1 MKIPFIL
8 RRLSKTKG
16 LRLINLIGLTLIF
29 TSIIVSFAYIKWE
42 TSFDSFYKNADR
54 IGRLSLAFEGKQADG
69 RIFTESYDELLKQN
83 PEIEDILK
91 MVVVQTTTLTNKD
104 SKVVVNNLVLTGNNF
119 LDFFNIPL
127 IYGNTE
133 DVFNK
138 AGNIIISEKLALQ
151 LYGKTD
157 VVGQEIKLEGRK
169 YVLDKGFV
177 NGVFKN
183 IPANSHFHTDIIVSE
198 TDFSNLLMYYYL
210 LLKKGVSNKELS
222 HKITEAIQNTSENPI
237 RKTAEASILPLTDIH
252 LHSNVA
258 KEIEPGG
265 KIDYIYLIA
274 GANILLLII
283 VLFNLWLNSS
293 VIFSYNKRYY
303 QLLRLNGASSSAIV
317 KDEFRISFCISFT
330 SLLLSF
336 ILSLYVS
343 EYFGINLYSVSVV
356 YYLVISV
363 ILLLLT
369 VFTFLIPVFKSLS
382 YTLFFNRGEEL
393 KPVRFSFSNV
403 KYMLL
408 VQYSIVVFVIILS
421 VSINNQISIIRTT
434 QIGAVNDSI
443 VVLKEELPTEVIDNY
458 SLLRSELLKHPEIE
472 SVTGAMQLP
481 GEGIR
486 DMIRIRIEGN
496 EEIVTCPILVV
507 GDDFFPFFGINTI
520 AGNLPPQ
527 LAITQQEEKR
537 MFEEKYRIESQGEK
551 YITSV
556 RDNYIINRKALGLL
570 GISSPEEALGK
581 DITLMHQS
589 LDYIPFGKICGVVDD
604 FVYTNVYED
613 VIPMLIIPRN
623 LFMSCFMLRLSPKY
637 PSEGLDVLNKEWEK
651 INPDFPLNY
660 GFLKDYYRVIYKNEL
675 NAEQMVRLF
684 SSLCLIITLLGLIIF
699 MAFMMKVRR
708 KEIGIRR
715 VNGASSLDILFM
727 LNRSL
732 LFWLTLSCII
742 AVPLSSYILNIW
754 LANFAFKTSLTFC
767 LFAGTCLSV
776 IIFSLIIAT
785 WQSLKVTKINP
796 VDSIKSE

>member
-8 RRLSKTKG
+8 RRLLKTKG
-16 LRLINLIGLTLIF
+16 LRVINLVGLTLIF
-29 TSIIVSFAYIKWE
+29 TSIIVSFSYIRWE
-42 TSFDSFYKNADR
+42 TSFDSFYRNADR

-69 RIFTESYDELLKQN
+69 RIFRDSYDEFLKQN
-83 PEIEDILK
+83 PEIEDVLK
-91 MVVVQTTTLTNKD
+91 MVIIQTTTLSNKD
-104 SKVVVNNLVLTGNNF
+104 SKIVVNNLVLAENNF

-127 IYGNTE
+127 IYGNAK

-198 TDFSNLLMYYYL
+198 TDYSNLPIYYYL
-210 LLKKGVSNKELS
+210 LLRKGFSNKELS
-222 HKITEAIQNTSENPI
+222 RKITEAIQKTSESPVW
-237 RKTAEASILPLTDIH
+237 KTAEASILPLTDIH
-252 LHSNVA
+252 LYSNVA

-303 QLLRLNGASSSAIV
+303 QLLRLNGASSLAIV
-317 KDEFRISFCISFT
+317 KDELHISFFISFI

-336 ILSLYVS
+336 ILSLYIS
-343 EYFGINLYSVSVV
+343 EYFEVNLYSIPVV
-356 YYLVISV
+356 YYLVISA
-363 ILLLLT
+363 ILLFLT
-369 VFTFLIPVFKSLS
+369 VFTFLLPVLKSLS
-382 YTLFFNRGEEL
+382 YTLFFNRSEEL

-408 VQYSIVVFVIILS
+408 VQYTIVVFVIILS
-421 VSINNQISIIRTT
+421 VSINNQISIIKTT

-443 VVLKEELPTEVIDNY
+443 VVLKEELPTEVISNY

-472 SVTGAMQLP
+472 SITGAMQLP
-481 GEGIR
+481 GGGIR
-486 DMIRIRIEGN
+486 DMIQIRIDGK
-496 EEIVTCPILVV
+496 EETMSCPILVV
-507 GDDFFPFFGINTI
+507 GDDFFPFFGINAI

-527 LAITQQEEKR
+527 LTLTQQEEER
-537 MFEEKYRIESQGEK
+537 MLEEKFKLQSQGEK
-551 YITSV
+551 YTTSI

-570 GISSPEEALGK
+570 GISSPEEAIGK
-581 DITLMHQS
+581 DITLLHQS
-589 LDYIPFGKICGVVDD
+589 LDYIPSGKICGVVDD

-613 VIPMLIIPRN
+613 IIPILIIPRN
-623 LFMSCFMLRLSPKY
+623 LFMNCFMLRLSPEHT
-637 PSEGLDVLNKEWEK
+637 SEGLDALNKEWGK
-651 INPDFPLNY
+651 VNPDFPLNY
-660 GFLKDYYRVIYKNEL
+660 GFLTDYYRVIYKNEV

-708 KEIGIRR
+708 KEIGIRK
-715 VNGASSLDILFM
+715 VNGASSQDILIM

-732 LFWLTLSCII
+732 LIWLILSCII

-776 IIFSLIIAT
+776 IVFSLIIAT
-785 WQSLKVTKINP
+785 WQSLKAAGINP